1 MRHDLSGF
9 FFRFGRMVF
18 EVGPFYQLHV
28 SSSYAIFETFEL
40 GCGFPVISA
49 LMRTVYKSKADS
61 GFYSANPYLMIDEV
75 SQ

>member
-1 MRHDLSGF
+1 MKSLTYVN
-9 FFRFGRMVF
+9 VF
-18 EVGPFYQLHV
+18 MTCQVMWTD
-28 SSSYAIFETFEL
+28 SFEL